1 MKKGTAKMSSYAKLA
16 ADAGDQYLTALA
28 QAQETFL
35 KYATEFA
42 SRITVPAAPP
52 PAFATAVPTPQ
63 EVTDAGF
70 AFTQKLLKQQ
80 KDFTEKLL
88 ATSPAK

>member
-1 MKKGTAKMSSYAKLA
+1 MKKGTPAMSTYSKLA
-16 ADAGDQYLTALA
+16 ADAGDQYLASLA

-35 KYATEFA
+35 KYATELA
-42 SRITVPAAPP
+42 SRFSTPAAPL
-52 PAFATAVPTPQ
+52 PAFAAAIPTAQ

-80 KDFTEKLL
+80 KDFTEKLF
-88 ATSPAK
+88 ATSAAK